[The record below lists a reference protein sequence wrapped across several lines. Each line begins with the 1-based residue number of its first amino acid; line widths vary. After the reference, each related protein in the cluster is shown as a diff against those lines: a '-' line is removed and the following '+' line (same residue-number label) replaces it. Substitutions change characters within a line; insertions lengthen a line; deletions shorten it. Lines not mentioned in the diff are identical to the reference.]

1 MLLTS
6 SKCPL
11 PALVA
16 WCQTLRFSVNAGL
29 DLAKTFRQQAKSGPR
44 ALRDVATT
52 IAAALSQGS
61 SLADAFEPHRN
72 RFPPLFLELVAVGE
86 QTGRLDETFH
96 QLTEYYQTVLTVQ
109 RNFRA
114 QMVYPVIQFFA
125 AIFIVS
131 GLIFVLGM
139 LGSPLDPLG
148 LGLTGTRGALVFL
161 AIAFGF
167 VAIVMMIVKIA
178 AESVPLR
185 AKMEGSLLWVP
196 GWGAA
201 LRAFAVMRFAVALRM
216 CTEAG
221 LRMDKALRYSFRATA
236 NSAFMAGEKR
246 AVAVVKRGRELH
258 EALRVSGAPFP
269 EEFYETLL
277 VGEETGN
284 MAEVM
289 ERLADHLRGEAERK
303 LKIAAQFTSYAIYGL
318 VALMII
324 FFIVRIAGA
333 ALGAYAGMA

>member
-6 SKCPL
+6 SRCPL

-16 WCQTLRFSVNAGL
+16 WCQALHWSTNAGL

-44 ALRDVATT
+44 VLRAVANE
-52 IAAALSQGS
+52 IAAALSRGS
-61 SLADAFEPHRN
+61 SLTEAFEPHRN

-96 QLTEYYQTVLTVQ
+96 QLAEYYQTVLTVQ

-114 QMVYPVIQFFA
+114 QMVYPAIQFFA
-125 AIFIVS
+125 AILIIS

-139 LGSPLDPLG
+139 LGSQLDPLG
-148 LGLTGTRGALVFL
+148 WGLTGTRGALVFL
-161 AIAFGF
+161 AVALGL

-178 AESVPLR
+178 AERVSLR

-196 GWGAA
+196 GWGPA
-201 LRAFAVMRFAVALRM
+201 LQAFAVMRFAVALRM

-221 LRMDKALRYSFRATA
+221 LRLEKALRYSFRATA
-236 NSAFMAGEKR
+236 NSAFMAGEQR
-246 AVAVVKRGRELH
+246 AVAVIKRGRELS
-258 EALRVSGAPFP
+258 EAIRASGAPFP
-269 EEFYETLL
+269 EDFYEILR

-284 MAEVM
+284 IAEVM
-289 ERLADHLRGEAERK
+289 ERLADHLREQAQRK
-303 LKIAAQFTSYAIYGL
+303 LKIAAQFTSYAIYAL

-324 FFIVRIAGA
+324 VFIFRIAGA
-333 ALGAYAGMA
+333 VFGAYAGGA